1 MIKKI
6 IIDLDGVVFDT
17 IATITTLYNID
28 HIMFKDFKPVRASE
42 IKSWEFSEL
51 NLETPEFIDRYFDF
65 PKFFEELVLIQ
76 GAEWIINKL
85 KNEGFKIIFCSSG
98 SYPNLQLK
106 RKWLTKHFPSCEFV
120 PVEYPKTK
128 DSSVID
134 AAEGFF
140 IDDRSDNLRVCNAKY
155 KICFGETYDWN
166 EDWDG
171 VRCESWGDVYKY
183 IRDLTKEAS
192 MKVIFKNISQV
203 NKFCKA
209 AEKYDGNITVAD
221 GSVVV
226 DGESIVGIMTLGL
239 HKTLEVH
246 IPDKFSASAM
256 EFQSAIA
263 ALGIE
268 R

>member
-1 MIKKI
+1 
-6 IIDLDGVVFDT
+6 
-17 IATITTLYNID
+17 
-28 HIMFKDFKPVRASE
+28 MFKDFKPVRASE